1 MDLHRPPHLHTGGQP
16 PMLGHRRL
24 QQTPG
29 TQLVSMT
36 TGSMTLK
43 ELVFDNREDK
53 PQEAAFALR
62 FRDWKLGP
70 EPKQEPKKKSKKKKE
85 PEDPVDLDMDRVKSF
100 IGCAIM
106 EEVGIKDS
114 SYTDDGGDVREVAQS
129 PDTRHQTMPTS
140 QELRSSDLFTNYG
153 GFPTVRWLGVGLK
166 KLPDCY
172 RLISHPASPF
182 GLDFRRTTIFQSDT
196 SMIKFTLSDSL
207 AEVFTKRGL
216 RSAPGFLS
224 YLHVMEEV
232 LSL

>member
-1 MDLHRPPHLHTGGQP
+1 
-16 PMLGHRRL
+16 
-24 QQTPG
+24 
-29 TQLVSMT
+29 MT